1 VREQAETLL
10 AFDYGEKNI
19 GVAVGQ
25 TLTGTANPLE
35 TIRVAGSSPDWNAIS
50 RMVKTWKPDALVVGL
65 PLNMDDTEGPAA
77 KQARADGAQLAARS
91 GLEVHYQDERL
102 TSDAADAQ
110 LAGSGR
116 TRRQEKQIQDAL
128 AACLIL
134 EEYLRG
140 TTAR

>member
-1 VREQAETLL
+1 MRYLGIDLGQRRTGLAAGDSETGLVTPLKVLAVPAGPALFDALAAAIAEH
-10 AFDYGEKNI
+10 A
-19 GVAVGQ
+19 
-25 TLTGTANPLE
+25 
-35 TIRVAGSSPDWNAIS
+35 
-50 RMVKTWKPDALVVGL
+50 PDALVVGL

-116 TRRQEKQIQDAL
+116 TRRQKKQIQDAL